1 MYLSVWTVSC
11 TGYEPVSYTHLDVY
25 KRQVLY
31 ILYDFKAK
39 VNIQRVEKRQQRQQQ
54 GKVEEQIGN
63 RFALKA
69 YQHCAA
75 YDKKQTG
82 RFFHKTGTCA
92 ARMASCSISLSFFP
106 SSRASED
113 KISRCSST
121 GGQRPG
127 SGRNGG
133 RPGKRGSRN
142 RSAGSRRGN
151 NR

>member
-1 MYLSVWTVSC
+1 MPRLIGDFLPFY
-11 TGYEPVSYTHLDVY
+11 Y
-25 KRQVLY
+25 QVLY

-121 GGQRPG
+121 GGARAAISSGVVYMRP
-127 SGRNGG
+127 
-133 RPGKRGSRN
+133 SR
-142 RSAGSRRGN
+142 
-151 NR
+151 